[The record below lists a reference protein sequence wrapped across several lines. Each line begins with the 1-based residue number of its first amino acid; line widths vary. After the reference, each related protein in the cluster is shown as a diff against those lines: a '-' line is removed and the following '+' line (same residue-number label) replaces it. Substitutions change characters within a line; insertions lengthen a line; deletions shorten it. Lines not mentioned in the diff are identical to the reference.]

1 MPPHHL
7 SLINMGMNQ
16 KKNKFEMKIGELSFG
31 EFLNIKWFLN
41 KLSGI
46 DLNDNRVN

>member
-7 SLINMGMNQ
+7 SLINGDET
-16 KKNKFEMKIGELSFG
+16 KNNNFEMKIGELSFG